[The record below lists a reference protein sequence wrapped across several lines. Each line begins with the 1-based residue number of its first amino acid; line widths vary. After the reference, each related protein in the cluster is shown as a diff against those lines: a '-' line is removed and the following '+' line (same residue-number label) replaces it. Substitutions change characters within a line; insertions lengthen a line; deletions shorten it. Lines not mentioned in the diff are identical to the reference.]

1 MEDVGT
7 SLLSLNEPLSSSTRD
22 NFRHLQHI
30 RERITE
36 LENDIGGLPKDKREL
51 TKATR
56 PILSLIRGLHL
67 ALQNLKK
74 RERMTDF
81 ETFVK
86 TFDKI
91 KHFFDGCDSASSILG
106 DIRSKGALVVEQMS
120 LVSETT
126 SMMAEL
132 KELQSV
138 LKKDSSHDPLT
149 VEKVIPEC
157 STLLCSHWFCF
168 IDILI
173 GAFTR

>member
-91 KHFFDGCDSASSILG
+91 KHFFDGCDSASSKCTYFHLKIL
-106 DIRSKGALVVEQMS
+106 ILTKLVFFSNPLSIYHKAFWVIF
-120 LVSETT
+120 
-126 SMMAEL
+126 AR
-132 KELQSV
+132 KEL
-138 LKKDSSHDPLT
+138 LLSSRCLWSA
-149 VEKVIPEC
+149 KQ
-157 STLLCSHWFCF
+157 LL
-168 IDILI
+168 
-173 GAFTR
+173 